1 MNDSNKLF
9 DQITAEFTQ
18 KGQLFEVR
26 EYTNSNGHLHK
37 EYAAFPDSLRK
48 YFDFAVMHD
57 EKEFLVYENERYT
70 FKEVFNLAAK
80 VGNALSDCGIRKGD
94 RVAICMQNN
103 PEFIFAYMG
112 IVGIGAVCVPLNS
125 WWVPSE
131 VIYGLEHSQSKLI
144 FGDLKRLQGLESIDI
159 TKIVSSYTP
168 DETFTD
174 FKDFIDGKSKEWPNI
189 DISRDDNATIYYT
202 SGSTGKPKGVLSS
215 QRGLISSMFSWA
227 FMGSV
232 LSERE
237 KRLGKDSTSL
247 IETDSSILLCVP
259 LFHATGSHV
268 AFLLSILV
276 GRKVVMMKKWDAGEA
291 LRLINDESI
300 TDITGVPTQTWE
312 LLNHPDKDS
321 YDLSSLKTLGGGGGP
336 RPAEHVKL
344 LDKNFKGRPGIGY
357 GLTETNALGT
367 LGSGDEYINHPSSA
381 GRVVPP
387 LTEIK
392 IIDENWN
399 ELSEGSIGEVAIKSQ
414 SNMLGYWRNDLATNE
429 CMNKEGWFKS
439 GDLGKF
445 DGPFLY
451 ILDRL
456 KDMVIRGGENIACP
470 EVEGAI
476 YEHPD
481 VLEACVFGIPDERLG
496 EVLCTSI
503 YLKKDADMSEDS
515 LRNFLSNKLA
525 AFKIPA
531 IINFS
536 DKSLPKLASGKFDKP
551 SLRKILKKN
560 NLYAFNKFKKE

>member
-9 DQITAEFTQ
+9 NEITNELTQ
-18 KGQLFEVR
+18 KGQIFETR
-26 EYTNSNGHLHK
+26 EYKNNFGIITN
-37 EYAAFPDSLRK
+37 EYASFPDSLRK
-48 YFDFAVMHD
+48 YFDFAVMHG
-57 EKEFLVYENERYT
+57 EKEFLVFEDERFT
-70 FKEVFNLAAK
+70 FGEAFKIAAK
-80 VGNALSDCGIRKGD
+80 FGNALIKAGIKKGD
-94 RVAICMQNN
+94 KVSICMQNN
-103 PEFIFAYMG
+103 PEFMFAYMG

-125 WWVPSE
+125 WWVPNE
-131 VIYGLEHSQSKLI
+131 VIYGIEHSQSKLLLA
-144 FGDLKRLQGLESIDI
+144 DQKRLQGLESINI
-159 TKIVSSYTP
+159 TKIISSYTP
-168 DETFTD
+168 DENFTD
-174 FKDFIDGKSKEWPNI
+174 FKEFIKNESDEWPEVE
-189 DISRDDNATIYYT
+189 ISRDDDATIYYT
-202 SGSTGKPKGVLSS
+202 SGSTGRPKGVLST

-227 FMGSV
+227 FMASV

-247 IETDSSILLCVP
+247 ASGDSSILLCVP

-276 GRKVVMMKKWDAGEA
+276 GRKVVMMKKWDTGEA
-291 LRLINDESI
+291 LKLIDNEKI

-312 LLNHPDKDS
+312 LLNHPDRDS
-321 YDLSSLKTLGGGGGP
+321 YDLSSLRTLGGGGGP
-336 RPAEHVKL
+336 RPAEHVKA

-367 LGSGDEYINHPSSA
+367 MGAGDEYINNPSSA

-392 IIDENWN
+392 IIDENWQ
-399 ELSEGSIGEVAIKSQ
+399 ELPEGKIGEVAIRSQ
-414 SNMLGYWRNDLATNE
+414 SNMKGYWRNDDATAE
-429 CMNKEGWFKS
+429 CINSEGWFKS

-481 VLEACVFGIPDERLG
+481 VLEASVFGIPDERLG
-496 EVLCTSI
+496 EILCSSI
-503 YLKKDADMSEDS
+503 C
-515 LRNFLSNKLA
+515 LREGSKLSVELLNEFLSDKLA
-525 AFKIPA
+525 AFKIPVK
-531 IINFS
+531 IKFTYNP
-536 DKSLPKLASGKFDKP
+536 LPKIASGKFDKP
-551 SLRKILKKN
+551 TMRQNFI
-560 NLYAFNKFKKE
+560 EE

>member
-9 DQITAEFTQ
+9 DQISKELTQ
-18 KGQLFEVR
+18 PGQLFETR
-26 EYTNSNGHLHK
+26 EYTNQDGYLNI
-37 EYAAFPDSLRK
+37 EYANFPDNLKK
-48 YFDFAVMHD
+48 YFDVGAMHGD
-57 EKEFLVYENERYT
+57 KEFLVFEDERYT
-70 FKEVFNLAAK
+70 YDQAMKIAAK
-80 VGNALSDCGIRKGD
+80 VGNALIESGIQKGD

-103 PEFIFAYMG
+103 PEFMFAYMG

-131 VIYGLEHSQSKLI
+131 VIYGIEHSQAKLLI
-144 FGDLKRLQGLESIDI
+144 GDQKRLQGLESIQI
-159 TKIVSSYTP
+159 PKIVTSYTP
-168 DETFTD
+168 DDNFVNFREFI
-174 FKDFIDGKSKEWPNI
+174 KDKSEEWPDI
-189 DISRDDNATIYYT
+189 EISRDDNATIYYT

-215 QRGLISSMFSWA
+215 HRGILSSMFSWA
-227 FMGSV
+227 FMSTV
-232 LSERE
+232 LNERE
-237 KRLGKDSTSL
+237 KRLGKDSTPLADSN
-247 IETDSSILLCVP
+247 SSILLCVP

-268 AFLLSILV
+268 AFLLSVLV

-291 LRLINDESI
+291 LKLINDEKIS
-300 TDITGVPTQTWE
+300 DITGVPTQSWE
-312 LLNHPDKDS
+312 LLNHPDKDK

-344 LDKNFKGRPGIGY
+344 LDENFKGRPGIGY

-392 IIDENWN
+392 IIDDDWN
-399 ELSEGSIGEVAIKSQ
+399 ELPEGSIGEVAIKSQ
-414 SNMLGYWRNDLATNE
+414 SNMKGYWRNEAATEE
-429 CMNKEGWFKS
+429 CMNEEGWFKS

-476 YEHPD
+476 YEHQD
-481 VLEACVFGIPDERLG
+481 VLEASVFGIPDERLG
-496 EVLCTSI
+496 EILCTSI
-503 YLKKDADMSEDS
+503 YLKKGSKVSEEDI
-515 LRNFLSNKLA
+515 RKFLSDKLA

-531 IINFS
+531 VIDFS
-536 DKSLPKLASGKFDKP
+536 EKPLPKLASGKFDKP
-551 SLRKILKKN
+551 TLREV
-560 NLYAFNKFKKE
+560 FQNK